1 MLHCW
6 TTLKGI
12 SDVSTFS
19 CISIYAPLPL
29 SLPLSTTKKSPARFI
44 PPSVI
49 FLCVGKVPPQPS
61 PVWQVPTLNLSLY
74 NRYSIS
80 PNHDSLWWTRF
91 TKCVSLVQGSPALK
105 AALQMPPHWIW
116 EERITSP
123 GVCQQHW
130 ETAGLCCRLAQ
141 DELGTMIPSAFSK
154 LPLSRSASMH
164 HSDCRSFF
172 HSTPSTSPCSTTGL
186 AGGPAELMA
195 WDWLSSRERKQDFG
209 SQEQV

>member
-29 SLPLSTTKKSPARFI
+29 SLPLSTTKKSPARFT

-49 FLCVGKVPPQPS
+49 FLCVPQPS
-61 PVWQVPTLNLSLY
+61 PVWEVPTLNLSLY

-105 AALQMPPHWIW
+105 AALQMPHWIW

-130 ETAGLCCRLAQ
+130 ETAGLCCRL
-141 DELGTMIPSAFSK
+141 G
-154 LPLSRSASMH
+154 SRSAWH
-164 HSDCRSFF
+164 HDSQRLLKASPFLLSIHASLRLQKLLPLHTLNF
-172 HSTPSTSPCSTTGL
+172 TLLHNRAGRRPSRAHGL
-186 AGGPAELMA
+186 GLTQQQGEEARF
-195 WDWLSSRERKQDFG
+195 W
-209 SQEQV
+209 

>member
-61 PVWQVPTLNLSLY
+61 PVWEVPTLNLSLY

-91 TKCVSLVQGSPALK
+91 TKCLSCTRK
-105 AALQMPPHWIW
+105 
-116 EERITSP
+116 
-123 GVCQQHW
+123 
-130 ETAGLCCRLAQ
+130 
-141 DELGTMIPSAFSK
+141 PSSEG
-154 LPLSRSASMH
+154 
-164 HSDCRSFF
+164 
-172 HSTPSTSPCSTTGL
+172 STPDASSLDLRGKDHLPWCVPATLGDCWPLLQAGSRWAWHHDSQRLFKASPFLLSIHASLRLQKLLPFHTLNFTLLHNRAGRRPSRAHGL
-186 AGGPAELMA
+186 GLTQQQGEEARF
-195 WDWLSSRERKQDFG
+195 W
-209 SQEQV
+209 